1 LPQEAGEEMNRW
13 INENRSFAVM
23 SAVTIVVLAV
33 LAALQGCD
41 LRSKIV
47 VKAPKDVLA
56 AIDVDE
62 PLTLAQSSAAWEDW
76 SRWVEART
84 RQFQRAIGDAE
95 DRYTKIE
102 TLLDLGVSA
111 ANEGASQIPGG
122 AFLVGGLS
130 LLTGIF
136 LKRPGQDK
144 ETAKE
149 KEDSYNAGLE
159 EGKRIV
165 LNAIR
170 GEEPKA

>member
-1 LPQEAGEEMNRW
+1 MSRW
-13 INENRSFAVM
+13 INENRPFAFM
-23 SAVTIVVLAV
+23 AMITTVVFAV
-33 LAALQGCD
+33 LALMQGCD

-95 DRYTKIE
+95 DRYTRIE
-102 TLLDLGVSA
+102 TLLDLGISA
-111 ANEGASQIPGG
+111 ANEGAAQIPGG

-130 LLTGIF
+130 LLTGLF

-144 ETAKE
+144 ETSKE

-165 LNAIR
+165 LGAIK
-170 GEEPKA
+170 GDEPKA